1 MCCQTA
7 AVLLFIND
15 GFQQQLQQII
25 FLLQIWKHTWLVQN
39 EPSWHTV
46 SNKTFPYRK
55 LIPASNLAKFVW
67 ACEPC
72 EMASVTET
80 LSSSLWECKSK
91 SWEMKARL
99 GTQRTLRPHRGRIN
113 TAWFKSNGPRPARSQ
128 ARIRDTGLI
137 SPRSSTHDTSAY
149 FKTLQQYSKSSQDTL
164 LFFIKEIKKRCI
176 FGLMLERIQQS
187 DVAALNKKIKWLVLG
202 PGRHA
207 ANCKSSHH
215 WVWKWNRSSH
225 SAHSPCAC
233 SHSYGH
239 RQGNLYVHTGPWDER

>member
-1 MCCQTA
+1 MSGMYGWAADWCAAMLPITKHVSFFFHFCQSYLVEWILVCAFTRRSTASAITLFLHTENIMYCHTA

-15 GFQQQLQQII
+15 GFQQQLWQII
-25 FLLQIWKHTWLVQN
+25 FWGKFENTPDVFKLNQADTQCKT
-39 EPSWHTV
+39 
-46 SNKTFPYRK
+46 KTFPYHK
-55 LIPASNLAKFVW
+55 LIPASNFAKFVW

-137 SPRSSTHDTSAY
+137 SPRSSTHDTSSH
-149 FKTLQQYSKSSQDTL
+149 FKTLQQYSKSSRDTL
-164 LFFIKEIKKRCI
+164 LF
-176 FGLMLERIQQS
+176 
-187 DVAALNKKIKWLVLG
+187 
-202 PGRHA
+202 
-207 ANCKSSHH
+207 
-215 WVWKWNRSSH
+215 
-225 SAHSPCAC
+225 
-233 SHSYGH
+233 
-239 RQGNLYVHTGPWDER
+239 

>member
-1 MCCQTA
+1 
-7 AVLLFIND
+7 
-15 GFQQQLQQII
+15 
-25 FLLQIWKHTWLVQN
+25 
-39 EPSWHTV
+39 
-46 SNKTFPYRK
+46 
-55 LIPASNLAKFVW
+55 
-67 ACEPC
+67 
-72 EMASVTET
+72 MASVTET

-137 SPRSSTHDTSAY
+137 SPRSSTHDTSSY

-164 LFFIKEIKKRCI
+164 LFFTKKKMKKKEKIAYSVWCLKGFSSQMLQLWTKK
-176 FGLMLERIQQS
+176 E
-187 DVAALNKKIKWLVLG
+187 WLVFG
-202 PGRHA
+202 PGQHA

-225 SAHSPCAC
+225 SAQSPCAC

-239 RQGNLYVHTGPWDER
+239 QQGNLYVHTGP